1 MSAFRNVT
9 WELPASGSS
18 LVWLLSK
25 LSIKL
30 VGDSLTRFAPCF
42 LFLFGS
48 VIKITNDVMHK
59 VVSHSGAVLRRKQ
72 LDSRNTKI
80 RHGEAG
86 MLKWAGKFFI
96 MFCIMPTTSS
106 NFQTVTY
113 K

>member
-25 LSIKL
+25 PSIKL
-30 VGDSLTRFAPCF
+30 EGDSLTRFAPCF

-48 VIKITNDVMHK
+48 AIKITNDVMPK
-59 VVSHSGAVLRRKQ
+59 VVSHSGAALRRKQ

-80 RHGEAG
+80 RRGGGRDIEVGWGGFSLCFAQCPLHPQISK
-86 MLKWAGKFFI
+86 L
-96 MFCIMPTTSS
+96 
-106 NFQTVTY
+106 
-113 K
+113 